1 MAEGNQKN
9 SSPKSV
15 TMDSSSAPVAEPNDS
30 AKKAVSSRFANM
42 RRSGTSRIQSGA
54 IDLSARVQDFNS
66 KSAIDAVLDAPVRF
80 RREWEKTGAIGA
92 ITRFPLATVVL
103 FLLMTLFFVTHS
115 GFFDLY
121 LTQFD
126 DDPNETDLN
135 VNGDLEVYLPDNS
148 EVGKLLA
155 LVEEDWSTNV
165 MVVYIELNDG
175 NYNIT
180 DQRIL
185 QEISFVENTLNPC
198 ISSFVCTNPNG
209 STVPLEDDVIYLLSI
224 STVLKEVNSSAPRIR
239 EAFITELGQLGCG
252 LGQDDCASAVAAEN
266 LNGLIALTDEQL
278 GGGYEIPS
286 QNTIDLVINE
296 MYEDDG
302 SPTPG
307 LDKLARD
314 ISCGNVGC
322 NFEGQ
327 NDVPDGKLDRAI
339 MAIAVSDTISAKDII
354 LQTESNLQN
363 ISLMERPCEFDTNG
377 QAVVEEGLCIWGE
390 LSDEQTARGVKS
402 LGLTMTLTGPVPITN
417 AVTERTFDMFWN
429 IFPVAV
435 VLVAIGLFVF
445 HCDILQTGLTGIR
458 PLQGLKVVIISGL
471 PTLCAVFWT
480 LGIIGWLNYEV
491 TMTVIIVGPILLALG
506 VSYGLHITN
515 RYAEEAGTKAEKMR
529 GALSSTGKAVFLSA
543 VTTVIGFVSL
553 VFTPMAPI
561 QTVGIALSGGIVV
574 VYVLTMF
581 MVPNLTLLLDLRKPK
596 HPPLK
601 PFVYIVE
608 VPMKYNRAVL
618 AFFGILILVSAT
630 YGQANVKENIDML
643 KMAPDDE
650 DSVTAMI
657 KYSADFNSGQLGMV
671 LVQANL
677 TGDTSIEVS
686 QQDPAEN
693 LRQIDNLESVL
704 NDVPDTSAVSIVFLM
719 KSSGIAPTVACTGC
733 SELLLLIPCLGAGAD
748 ECQAVKDT
756 AAILLDSSVSGGASF
771 WDLLTSPE
779 DFGLPASRQ
788 SEVFLLNVFYS
799 SITDETRGIFIS
811 ENFDR
816 SLILVDMPYLP
827 VADTISSVEQIDK
840 LTANFRGTEPTDY
853 ATDLTGVAPTTIE
866 VNELIVGSQWTS
878 LGFAVILTLIT
889 LAIVFKDIKY
899 SIWTTSPVIAT
910 VALQWLV
917 MWRMDV
923 DLSLV
928 TVMIGS
934 ILVGVGVDFSI
945 HISNRIRELGGGLD
959 AIRTAAIGT
968 GMSLFE
974 AAVVTTLGMLTAYQ
988 IPIPAIAPFITVI
1001 LILLWVAAAS
1011 ALILL
1016 PAIFVTLEKAGLG
1029 AVDGRSGMVK
1039 RLGLGQK
1046 KRLDVDVLDAALVD
1060 DVIDAW

>member
-1 MAEGNQKN
+1 MVDKSQEKPSKKPSKITLEDRFSKLKREG
-9 SSPKSV
+9 
-15 TMDSSSAPVAEPNDS
+15 TT
-30 AKKAVSSRFANM
+30 RF
-42 RRSGTSRIQSGA
+42 QSGSVD
-54 IDLSARVQDFNS
+54 ITARVKDFDS
-66 KSAIDAVLDAPVRF
+66 KRAIDAVLDAPTRLK
-80 RREWEKTGAIGA
+80 REWQKSGAIGA
-92 ITRFPLATVVL
+92 ITRFPLATVIV
-103 FLLMTLFFVTHS
+103 FLVMTLFFVSHS

-121 LTQFD
+121 FTQFD
-126 DDPNETDLN
+126 DDLDETDLN
-135 VNGDLEVYLPDNS
+135 VNGDLEVYLPDGS
-148 EVGKLLA
+148 EVGRLLN

-165 MVVYIELNDG
+165 MVIYIQLEGG
-175 NYNIT
+175 NFAQNNIT
-180 DQRIL
+180 DVRIL
-185 QEISFVENTLNPC
+185 QEISYVENMLNPC
-198 ISSFVCTNPNG
+198 ISTFVCQNPNNA
-209 STVPLEDDVIYLLSI
+209 SETLNDDVIYLLSI

-252 LGQDDCASAVAAEN
+252 LGQDDCQSAQAASS
-266 LNGLIALTDEQL
+266 LNELFALTDDQL
-278 GGGYEIPS
+278 GGGYEITS
-286 QNTIDLVINE
+286 QSTTDLIINE

-302 SPTPG
+302 SPSPG

-314 ISCGNVGC
+314 ISCGFADC
-322 NFEGQ
+322 IFEGEKE
-327 NDVPDGKLDRAI
+327 VPDGTLDRAV
-339 MAIAVSDTISAKDII
+339 MAIAVNDEVAAKDII
-354 LQTESNLQN
+354 SDTNEILDEMK
-363 ISLMERPCEFDTNG
+363 SLERPCLYLQNG
-377 QAVVEEGLCIWGE
+377 QPDADAGLCIWGE
-390 LSDEQTARGVKS
+390 VNDLTTEQLERGVKAF
-402 LGLTMTLTGPVPITN
+402 GLNMTLTGPVPITN
-417 AVTERTFDMFWN
+417 AVTERTFDMFWD
-429 IFPVAV
+429 IFPLAI

-445 HCDILQTGLTGIR
+445 HCDVLQTGLTGIR

-480 LGIIGWLNYEV
+480 LGIIGWLDYEV

-515 RYAEEAGTKAEKMR
+515 RYAEEGGTKKEKIR

-574 VYVLTMF
+574 VYILTMF

-601 PFVYIVE
+601 AFVKIVD
-608 VPMKYNRAVL
+608 VPMKYNRGVI
-618 AFFGILILVSAT
+618 AFFAILILVSAT
-630 YGQANVKENIDML
+630 YGQANVKEYIDML
-643 KMAPDDE
+643 EMAPFDE
-650 DSVTAMI
+650 TSVEGM
-657 KYSADFNSGQLGMV
+657 KVYSNDFNSGQLGMV

-693 LRQIDNLESVL
+693 LRQIDTLEGLL

-719 KSSGIAPTVACTGC
+719 KSSGIAPTIDCPGC
-733 SELLLLIPCLGAGAD
+733 SEFVQGLPLLPQDI
-748 ECQAVKDT
+748 KDT
-756 AAILLDSSVSGGASF
+756 AGVLLDSSVSGGASF
-771 WDLLTSPE
+771 WDLLTSP
-779 DFGLPASRQ
+779 DAYGLPASRQ

-811 ENFDR
+811 ENYDR

-827 VADTISSVEQIDK
+827 VADTSSSVETIDQ
-840 LTANFRGTEPTDY
+840 LTDTFSGTEPGDY
-853 ATDLTGVAPTTIE
+853 ATKLTGVAPTTIE

-878 LGFAVILTLIT
+878 LGFAVVLTLIT

-899 SIWTTSPVIAT
+899 SLLTTSPVIAT

-974 AAVVTTLGMLTAYQ
+974 AAVVTSLGMFTAYQ
-988 IPIPAIAPFITVI
+988 IPIIAISPFITVI

-1016 PAIFVTLEKAGLG
+1016 PAIFVTMEKAGLG
-1029 AVDGRSGMVK
+1029 AVGGRSAMAR
-1039 RLGLGQK
+1039 RLGLGEK
-1046 KRLDVDVLDAALVD
+1046 KKLDVDVLDAALVD
-1060 DVIDAW
+1060 DVVDAW

>member
-1 MAEGNQKN
+1 MVKDSQKK
-9 SSPKSV
+9 SAPKSV
-15 TMDSSSAPVAEPNDS
+15 TLESNEASSGSE
-30 AKKAVSSRFANM
+30 KKGGSSRFA
-42 RRSGTSRIQSGA
+42 RLKRSGESRIQSGA

-66 KSAIDAVLDAPVRF
+66 KNAIDAVLDAPVRF

-148 EVGKLLA
+148 EVGELLK

-185 QEISFVENTLNPC
+185 QEISYVENTLNPC
-198 ISSFVCTNPNG
+198 ISSFVCANPNG
-209 STVPLEDDVIYLLSI
+209 SSDTLEDDVIYLLSI

-239 EAFITELGQLGCG
+239 EAFVTELGQLGCG
-252 LGQDDCASAVAAEN
+252 FGQEDCPSAQAAETFN
-266 LNGLIALTDEQL
+266 EVLALTDDQL

-314 ISCGNVGC
+314 ISCGPDGC
-322 NFEGQ
+322 LFEGE
-327 NDVPDGKLDRAI
+327 NDVPDGTLDRAI
-339 MAIAVSDTISAKDII
+339 MAIAVSDGISAKDII
-354 LQTESNLQN
+354 FQTEMDLEKISN
-363 ISLMERPCEFDTNG
+363 MERPCEFGADG

-390 LSDEQTARGVKS
+390 LTEEQEERGVKS
-402 LGLTMTLTGPVPITN
+402 LGLSMTLTGPVPITN

-515 RYAEEAGTKAEKMR
+515 RYAEESGTKAEKMR

-574 VYVLTMF
+574 VYILTMF

-601 PFVYIVE
+601 LFVNIVE
-608 VPMKYNRAVL
+608 VPMKYNRAVIAL
-618 AFFGILILVSAT
+618 FGILILISAT

-650 DSVTAMI
+650 DSVNAMI
-657 KYSADFNSGQLGMV
+657 KYSNDFNSGQLGMV

-693 LRQIDNLESVL
+693 LRQIDTLEGLL

-733 SELLLLIPCLGAGAD
+733 SELVQSMPLLPQDI
-748 ECQAVKDT
+748 KDT
-756 AAILLDSSVSGGASF
+756 AAVLLDTSVSGGASF
-771 WDLLTSPE
+771 WDLLTSP
-779 DFGLPASRQ
+779 DAYGLPASRQ

-827 VADTISSVEQIDK
+827 VADTISSVEEIDA
-840 LTANFRGTEPTDY
+840 LTATFSGTEPGDY

-959 AIRTAAIGT
+959 AIRAAAIGT

-1029 AVDGRSGMVK
+1029 AVSGRSGMVK

-1046 KRLDVDVLDAALVD
+1046 KQLDVDVLDAALLD

>member
-1 MAEGNQKN
+1 
-9 SSPKSV
+9 
-15 TMDSSSAPVAEPNDS
+15 
-30 AKKAVSSRFANM
+30 
-42 RRSGTSRIQSGA
+42 
-54 IDLSARVQDFNS
+54 
-66 KSAIDAVLDAPVRF
+66 
-80 RREWEKTGAIGA
+80 
-92 ITRFPLATVVL
+92 
-103 FLLMTLFFVTHS
+103 
-115 GFFDLY
+115 
-121 LTQFD
+121 
-126 DDPNETDLN
+126 
-135 VNGDLEVYLPDNS
+135 
-148 EVGKLLA
+148 
-155 LVEEDWSTNV
+155 
-165 MVVYIELNDG
+165 
-175 NYNIT
+175 
-180 DQRIL
+180 
-185 QEISFVENTLNPC
+185 
-198 ISSFVCTNPNG
+198 
-209 STVPLEDDVIYLLSI
+209 
-224 STVLKEVNSSAPRIR
+224 
-239 EAFITELGQLGCG
+239 
-252 LGQDDCASAVAAEN
+252 
-266 LNGLIALTDEQL
+266 
-278 GGGYEIPS
+278 
-286 QNTIDLVINE
+286 
-296 MYEDDG
+296 
-302 SPTPG
+302 
-307 LDKLARD
+307 
-314 ISCGNVGC
+314 
-322 NFEGQ
+322 
-327 NDVPDGKLDRAI
+327 
-339 MAIAVSDTISAKDII
+339 MAIAVSDGISAKDII
-354 LQTESNLQN
+354 FQTEMDLEK
-363 ISLMERPCEFDTNG
+363 ISLMERACEFGADG
-377 QAVVEEGLCIWGE
+377 QPVVEEGLCIWGE
-390 LSDEQTARGVKS
+390 LTEEQEERGVKS

-445 HCDILQTGLTGIR
+445 HCDLLQTGLTGIR

-515 RYAEEAGTKAEKMR
+515 RYAEESGTKAEKMR

-574 VYVLTMF
+574 VYILTMF

-601 PFVYIVE
+601 LFVNIVE
-608 VPMKYNRAVL
+608 VPMKYNRGVIAL
-618 AFFGILILVSAT
+618 FGILILISAT

-650 DSVTAMI
+650 DSVNAMI
-657 KYSADFNSGQLGMV
+657 KYSDEFNSGQLGMV

-693 LRQIDNLESVL
+693 LRQIDTLEGLL
-704 NDVPDTSAVSIVFLM
+704 NNVPDTSAVSIVFLM

-733 SELLLLIPCLGAGAD
+733 SELVQSMPLLPQDI
-748 ECQAVKDT
+748 KDT
-756 AAILLDSSVSGGASF
+756 AAVLLDSSVSGGASF
-771 WDLLTSPE
+771 WDLLTSP
-779 DFGLPASRQ
+779 DAYGLPASRQ

-827 VADTISSVEQIDK
+827 VADTISSVEEIDD
-840 LTANFRGTEPTDY
+840 LTATFSGTEPGDY

-959 AIRTAAIGT
+959 AIRAAAIGT

-1029 AVDGRSGMVK
+1029 AVSGRSGMVK

-1046 KRLDVDVLDAALVD
+1046 KQLDIDVLDAALLD
-1060 DVIDAW
+1060 DVVDAW

>member
-1 MAEGNQKN
+1 MVKDSQKK
-9 SSPKSV
+9 SAPKSV
-15 TMDSSSAPVAEPNDS
+15 TLESNAPSNDS
-30 AKKAVSSRFANM
+30 EKKGGSSRFASM
-42 RRSGTSRIQSGA
+42 KRSGASRIQSGA

-66 KSAIDAVLDAPVRF
+66 KNAIDAVLDAPVRF

-126 DDPNETDLN
+126 DDRDETDLN
-135 VNGDLEVYLPDNS
+135 VNGDLEVYLPEGS
-148 EVGKLLA
+148 EVGELLK

-185 QEISFVENTLNPC
+185 QEISYVENTLNPC
-198 ISSFVCTNPNG
+198 ISSFVCANPNG
-209 STVPLEDDVIYLLSI
+209 SSDTLEDDVIYLLSI

-239 EAFITELGQLGCG
+239 EAFVTEIGQLGCG
-252 LGQDDCASAVAAEN
+252 FGQEDCPSAQAAET
-266 LNGLIALTDEQL
+266 LNELLALTDVQF

-314 ISCGNVGC
+314 LSCGPAGC

-327 NDVPDGKLDRAI
+327 RDVPDGTLDRAI
-339 MAIAVSDTISAKDII
+339 MAIAVSDGISAKDII
-354 LQTESNLQN
+354 YQTEMDLGK
-363 ISLMERPCEFDTNG
+363 ISQMERPCLFGADG
-377 QAVVEEGLCIWGE
+377 QPVVEEGLCIWGE
-390 LSDEQTARGVKS
+390 LSEEQEERGVKS

-417 AVTERTFDMFWN
+417 AVTERTFDMFWD
-429 IFPVAV
+429 IFPIAV
-435 VLVAIGLFVF
+435 ILVAIGLFVF

-515 RYAEEAGTKAEKMR
+515 RYAEETGSKTEKMR

-543 VTTVIGFVSL
+543 VTTVIGFISL

-574 VYVLTMF
+574 VYILTMF

-601 PFVYIVE
+601 LFVNIVE
-608 VPMKYNRAVL
+608 VPMKYNRAVIAL
-618 AFFGILILVSAT
+618 FGILILISAT

-650 DSVTAMI
+650 DSVKAMI
-657 KYSADFNSGQLGMV
+657 KYSDEFNSGQLGMV

-693 LRQIDNLESVL
+693 LRQIDTLEGLL

-733 SELLLLIPCLGAGAD
+733 SELVQSMPLLPQDI
-748 ECQAVKDT
+748 KDT
-756 AAILLDSSVSGGASF
+756 AAVLLDTSVSGGASF
-771 WDLLTSPE
+771 WDLLTSP
-779 DFGLPASRQ
+779 DAYGLPASRQ

-816 SLILVDMPYLP
+816 SLILVDMPYIA
-827 VADTISSVEQIDK
+827 VADTISSVEEIND
-840 LTANFRGTEPTDY
+840 LTGTFSGTEPGDY

-1029 AVDGRSGMVK
+1029 AVSGRSGMVK

-1046 KRLDVDVLDAALVD
+1046 KQLDVDVLDAALLD

>member
-1 MAEGNQKN
+1 MVKDSQKK
-9 SSPKSV
+9 SAPKSV
-15 TMDSSSAPVAEPNDS
+15 TLESNAPSNDS
-30 AKKAVSSRFANM
+30 EKKGGSSRFASM
-42 RRSGTSRIQSGA
+42 KRSGASRIQSGA

-66 KSAIDAVLDAPVRF
+66 KNAIDAVLDAPVRF

-126 DDPNETDLN
+126 DDRDETDLN
-135 VNGDLEVYLPDNS
+135 VNGDLEVYLPEGS
-148 EVGKLLA
+148 EVGELLK

-185 QEISFVENTLNPC
+185 QEISYVENTLNPC
-198 ISSFVCTNPNG
+198 ISSFVCANPNG
-209 STVPLEDDVIYLLSI
+209 SSDTLEDDVIYLLSI

-239 EAFITELGQLGCG
+239 EAFVTEIGQLGCG
-252 LGQDDCASAVAAEN
+252 FGQEDCPSAQAAET
-266 LNGLIALTDEQL
+266 LNELLALTDVQF

-314 ISCGNVGC
+314 LSCGPAGC

-327 NDVPDGKLDRAI
+327 RDVPDGTLDRAI
-339 MAIAVSDTISAKDII
+339 MAIAVSDGISAKDII
-354 LQTESNLQN
+354 YQTEMDLGK
-363 ISLMERPCEFDTNG
+363 ISQMERPCLFGADG
-377 QAVVEEGLCIWGE
+377 QPVVEEGLCIWGE
-390 LSDEQTARGVKS
+390 LSEEQEERGVKS

-417 AVTERTFDMFWN
+417 AVTERTFDMFWD
-429 IFPVAV
+429 IFPIAV
-435 VLVAIGLFVF
+435 ILVAIGLFVF

-515 RYAEEAGTKAEKMR
+515 RYAEETGSKTEKMR

-543 VTTVIGFVSL
+543 VTTVIGFISL

-574 VYVLTMF
+574 VYILTMF

-601 PFVYIVE
+601 LFVNIVE
-608 VPMKYNRAVL
+608 VPMKYNRAVIAL
-618 AFFGILILVSAT
+618 FGILILISAT

-650 DSVTAMI
+650 DSVKAMI
-657 KYSADFNSGQLGMV
+657 KYSDEFNSGQLGMV

-693 LRQIDNLESVL
+693 LRQIDTLEGLL

-733 SELLLLIPCLGAGAD
+733 SELVQSMPLLPQDI
-748 ECQAVKDT
+748 KDT
-756 AAILLDSSVSGGASF
+756 AAVLLDTSVSGGASF
-771 WDLLTSPE
+771 WDLLTSP
-779 DFGLPASRQ
+779 DAYGLPASRQ

-816 SLILVDMPYLP
+816 SLILVDMPYIA
-827 VADTISSVEQIDK
+827 VADTISSVEEIND
-840 LTANFRGTEPTDY
+840 LTGTFSGTEPGDY

-1001 LILLWVAAAS
+1001 LILLWVAATS

-1029 AVDGRSGMVK
+1029 AVSGRSGMVK

-1046 KRLDVDVLDAALVD
+1046 KQLDVDVLDAALLD

>member
-1 MAEGNQKN
+1 VSQEQPPKNPAESGA
-9 SSPKSV
+9 
-15 TMDSSSAPVAEPNDS
+15 SARIKE
-30 AKKAVSSRFANM
+30 M
-42 RRSGTSRIQSGA
+42 RAIGSKRLQSGA
-54 IDLSARVQDFNS
+54 VDLTARVKEFNT
-66 KSAIDAVLDAPVRF
+66 KEAIDAVLDAPVRLK
-80 RREWEKTGAIGA
+80 REWQKHGAIGA

-103 FLLMTLFFVTHS
+103 FLLMTLFFVSHS
-115 GFFDLY
+115 GFYDRY

-135 VNGDLEVYLPDNS
+135 VNGDLEVYLPDGSN
-148 EVGKLLA
+148 VGKLLK
-155 LVEEDWSTNV
+155 LVEEDWTTNV
-165 MVVYIELNDG
+165 MVVYIELGDPSR
-175 NYNIT
+175 NIT

-185 QEISFVENTLNPC
+185 QEISYIENQLNPC
-198 ISSFVCTNPNG
+198 ISAFECTVNG
-209 STVPLEDDVIYLLSI
+209 VAENDTVIYILSL

-252 LGQDDCASAVAAEN
+252 LGQDDCLSANAASE
-266 LNGLIALTDEQL
+266 LNDALALTDQQF

-286 QNTIDLVINE
+286 QTTINLVIGE
-296 MYEDDG
+296 MYEENGDA
-302 SPTPG
+302 TPG

-314 ISCGNVGC
+314 IAGGKD
-322 NFEGQ
+322 GG
-327 NDVPDGKLDRAI
+327 PDDILDRAI
-339 MAIAVSDTISAKDII
+339 MAVAVSDEISSKEVIRS
-354 LQTESNLQN
+354 TNEN
-363 ISLMERPCEFDTNG
+363 ITRISSLERPCLFNADG
-377 QAVVEEGLCIWGE
+377 SPDSAEGMCVWNTGVMSADQRERYERGE
-390 LSDEQTARGVKS
+390 LKILDM
-402 LGLTMTLTGPVPITN
+402 TMTLTGPVPITN
-417 AVTERTFDMFWN
+417 AVTERTFDMFWD
-429 IFPVAV
+429 IFPLAV
-435 VLVAIGLFVF
+435 VWVALGLFVF
-445 HCDILQTGLTGIR
+445 HCDILQAGLTGFR
-458 PLQGLKVVIISGL
+458 PIQGLKVVTIAGL

-480 LGIIGWLNYEV
+480 LGIIGWSNYEV

-515 RYAEEAGTKAEKMR
+515 RYAEEDGTKAEKMR

-543 VTTVIGFVSL
+543 VTTIIGFVSL

-574 VYVLTMF
+574 VYILTMF

-601 PFVYIVE
+601 PFELLVE
-608 VPMKYNRAVL
+608 VPVKYNRGVIGVFL
-618 AFFGILILVSAT
+618 LLILVSAT
-630 YGQANVKENIDML
+630 YGQANVNENIDML
-643 KMAPDDE
+643 KMAPYDE
-650 DSVTAMI
+650 PSVQSMVNF
-657 KYSADFNSGQLGMV
+657 SREFNSGQLGMV

-693 LRQIDNLESVL
+693 LRQIDTLEGL
-704 NDVPDTSAVSIVFLM
+704 MNDVDDTTAVSIVFLM
-719 KSSGIAPTVACTGC
+719 KSSGIAPTVECVGC
-733 SELLLLIPCLGAGAD
+733 SEFVQTLPFLTQD
-748 ECQAVKDT
+748 VKDT
-756 AAILLDSSVSGGASF
+756 ASILLDSSVTQDASF
-771 WDLLTSPE
+771 WDLLTTP
-779 DFGLPASRQ
+779 DAYGLPASRQ

-799 SITDETRGIFIS
+799 SITDETREIFIS
-811 ENFDR
+811 EDFDR

-827 VADTISSVEQIDK
+827 VADTSSNVETINEHTK
-840 LTANFRGTEPTDY
+840 TFSGTEPGNY
-853 ATDLTGVAPTTIE
+853 ATELTGVAPTTIE
-866 VNELIVGSQWTS
+866 VNKLIVGSQWTS

-917 MWRMDV
+917 MWRMGV

-945 HISNRIRELGGGLD
+945 HISNRIRELGGGIQ

-968 GMSLFE
+968 GMSLLE
-974 AAVVTTLGMLTAYQ
+974 AAVVTSLGMVTAYG
-988 IPIPAIAPFITVI
+988 IPIEAIRPFITVI

-1029 AVDGRSGMVK
+1029 AVGGRTSMAK
-1039 RLGLGQK
+1039 RLGLGQAK
-1046 KRLDVDVLDAALVD
+1046 VLDVDVLDAALVD
-1060 DVIDAW
+1060 EVIDAW

>member
-1 MAEGNQKN
+1 LVKDSQKK
-9 SSPKSV
+9 SAPKSV
-15 TMDSSSAPVAEPNDS
+15 IVESNAPSTDSETKGGN
-30 AKKAVSSRFANM
+30 SRFASM
-42 RRSGTSRIQSGA
+42 KRSGASRIQSGA
-54 IDLSARVQDFNS
+54 IDLSARVQDFSS
-66 KSAIDAVLDAPVRF
+66 KNAIDAVLDAPVRF

-148 EVGKLLA
+148 EVGELLK

-165 MVVYIELNDG
+165 MVVYVELNDG

-185 QEISFVENTLNPC
+185 QEISYVENTLNPC
-198 ISSFVCTNPNG
+198 ISSFVCANPNG
-209 STVPLEDDVIYLLSI
+209 SSDTLEDDVIYLLSI

-239 EAFITELGQLGCG
+239 EAFVTEIGQLGCG
-252 LGQDDCASAVAAEN
+252 FGQEDCPSAQAAET
-266 LNGLIALTDEQL
+266 LNELLALTDVQF

-314 ISCGNVGC
+314 ISCGATGC

-327 NDVPDGKLDRAI
+327 QDVPDGTLDRAI
-339 MAIAVSDTISAKDII
+339 MAIAVSDGISAKDII
-354 LQTESNLQN
+354 FQTEMDLEK
-363 ISLMERPCEFDTNG
+363 ISLMERACEFGADG
-377 QAVVEEGLCIWGE
+377 QPVVEEGLCIWGE
-390 LSDEQTARGVKS
+390 LTEEQEERGVKS

-445 HCDILQTGLTGIR
+445 HCDLLQTGLTGIR

-515 RYAEEAGTKAEKMR
+515 RYAEESGTKAEKMR

-574 VYVLTMF
+574 VYILTMF

-601 PFVYIVE
+601 LFVNIVE
-608 VPMKYNRAVL
+608 VPMKYNRGVIAL
-618 AFFGILILVSAT
+618 FGILILISAT

-650 DSVTAMI
+650 DSVNAMI
-657 KYSADFNSGQLGMV
+657 KYSDEFNSGQLGMV

-693 LRQIDNLESVL
+693 LRQIDTLEGLL
-704 NDVPDTSAVSIVFLM
+704 NNVPDTSAVSIVFLM

-733 SELLLLIPCLGAGAD
+733 SELVQSMPLLPQDI
-748 ECQAVKDT
+748 KDT
-756 AAILLDSSVSGGASF
+756 AAVLLDSSVSGGASF
-771 WDLLTSPE
+771 WDLLTSP
-779 DFGLPASRQ
+779 DAYGLPASRQ

-827 VADTISSVEQIDK
+827 VADTISSVEEIDD
-840 LTANFRGTEPTDY
+840 LTATFSGTEPGDY

-959 AIRTAAIGT
+959 AIRAAAIGT

-1029 AVDGRSGMVK
+1029 AVSGRSGMVK

-1046 KRLDVDVLDAALVD
+1046 KQLDIDVLDAALLD
-1060 DVIDAW
+1060 DVVDAW

>member
-1 MAEGNQKN
+1 LVKDSQKK
-9 SSPKSV
+9 SAPKSV
-15 TMDSSSAPVAEPNDS
+15 TLESNAPSNDS
-30 AKKAVSSRFANM
+30 EKKGGSSRFASIK
-42 RRSGTSRIQSGA
+42 RSSASRIQSGA

-66 KSAIDAVLDAPVRF
+66 KNAIDAVLDAPVRF

-126 DDPNETDLN
+126 DDRDETDLN
-135 VNGDLEVYLPDNS
+135 VNGDLEVYLPEGS
-148 EVGKLLA
+148 EVGELLK

-185 QEISFVENTLNPC
+185 QEISYVENTLNPC
-198 ISSFVCTNPNG
+198 ISSFVCANPNG
-209 STVPLEDDVIYLLSI
+209 SSDTLEDDVIYLLSI

-239 EAFITELGQLGCG
+239 EAFVTEIGQLGCG
-252 LGQDDCASAVAAEN
+252 FGQEDCPSAQAAET
-266 LNGLIALTDEQL
+266 LNELLALTDVQF

-314 ISCGNVGC
+314 LSCGPAGC

-327 NDVPDGKLDRAI
+327 RDVPDGTLDRAI
-339 MAIAVSDTISAKDII
+339 MAIAVSDGISAKDII
-354 LQTESNLQN
+354 YQTEMDLGK
-363 ISLMERPCEFDTNG
+363 ISQMERPCLFGADG
-377 QAVVEEGLCIWGE
+377 QPVVEEGLCIWGE
-390 LSDEQTARGVKS
+390 LSEEQEERGVKS

-417 AVTERTFDMFWN
+417 AVTERTFDMFWD
-429 IFPVAV
+429 IFPIAV
-435 VLVAIGLFVF
+435 ILVAIGLFVF

-515 RYAEEAGTKAEKMR
+515 RYAEETGSKTEKMR

-543 VTTVIGFVSL
+543 VTTVIGFISL

-574 VYVLTMF
+574 VYILTMF

-601 PFVYIVE
+601 LFVNIVE
-608 VPMKYNRAVL
+608 VPMKYNRAVIAL
-618 AFFGILILVSAT
+618 FGILILISAT

-650 DSVTAMI
+650 DSVKAMI
-657 KYSADFNSGQLGMV
+657 KYSDEFNSGQLGMV

-693 LRQIDNLESVL
+693 LRQIDTLEGLL

-733 SELLLLIPCLGAGAD
+733 SELVQSMPLLPQDI
-748 ECQAVKDT
+748 KDT
-756 AAILLDSSVSGGASF
+756 AAVLLDTSVSGGASF
-771 WDLLTSPE
+771 WDLLTSP
-779 DFGLPASRQ
+779 DAYGLPASRQ

-816 SLILVDMPYLP
+816 SLILVDMPYIA
-827 VADTISSVEQIDK
+827 VADTISSVEEIND
-840 LTANFRGTEPTDY
+840 LTGTFSGTEPGDY

-1029 AVDGRSGMVK
+1029 AVSGRSGMVK

-1046 KRLDVDVLDAALVD
+1046 KQLDVDVLDAALLD

>member
-1 MAEGNQKN
+1 MK
-9 SSPKSV
+9 
-15 TMDSSSAPVAEPNDS
+15 
-30 AKKAVSSRFANM
+30 
-42 RRSGTSRIQSGA
+42 RSGASRIQSGA
-54 IDLSARVQDFNS
+54 IDLSARVQDFSS
-66 KSAIDAVLDAPVRF
+66 KNAIDAVLDAPVRF

-148 EVGKLLA
+148 EVGELLK

-165 MVVYIELNDG
+165 MVVYVELNDG

-185 QEISFVENTLNPC
+185 QEISYVENTLNPC
-198 ISSFVCTNPNG
+198 ISSFVCANPNG
-209 STVPLEDDVIYLLSI
+209 SSDTLEDDVIYLLSI

-239 EAFITELGQLGCG
+239 EAFVTEIGQLGCG
-252 LGQDDCASAVAAEN
+252 FGQEDCPSAQAAET
-266 LNGLIALTDEQL
+266 LNELLALTDVQF

-314 ISCGNVGC
+314 ISCGVTGC

-327 NDVPDGKLDRAI
+327 QDVPDGTLDRAI
-339 MAIAVSDTISAKDII
+339 MAIAVSDGISAKDII
-354 LQTESNLQN
+354 FQTEMDLEK
-363 ISLMERPCEFDTNG
+363 ISLMERACEFGADG
-377 QAVVEEGLCIWGE
+377 QPVVEEGLCIWGE
-390 LSDEQTARGVKS
+390 LTEEQEERGVKS

-445 HCDILQTGLTGIR
+445 HCDLLQTGLTGIR

-515 RYAEEAGTKAEKMR
+515 RYAEESGTKAEKMR

-574 VYVLTMF
+574 VYILTMF

-601 PFVYIVE
+601 LFVNIVE
-608 VPMKYNRAVL
+608 VPMKYNRGVIAL
-618 AFFGILILVSAT
+618 FGILILISAT

-650 DSVTAMI
+650 DSVNAMI
-657 KYSADFNSGQLGMV
+657 KYSDEFNSGQLGMV

-693 LRQIDNLESVL
+693 LRQIDTLEGLL
-704 NDVPDTSAVSIVFLM
+704 NNVPDTSAVSIVFLM

-733 SELLLLIPCLGAGAD
+733 SELVQSMPLLPQDI
-748 ECQAVKDT
+748 KDT
-756 AAILLDSSVSGGASF
+756 AAVLLDSSVSGGASF
-771 WDLLTSPE
+771 WDLLTSP
-779 DFGLPASRQ
+779 DAYGLPASRQ

-827 VADTISSVEQIDK
+827 VADTISSVEEIDD
-840 LTANFRGTEPTDY
+840 LTATFSGTEPGDY

-959 AIRTAAIGT
+959 AIRAAAIGT

-1029 AVDGRSGMVK
+1029 AVSGRSGMVK

-1046 KRLDVDVLDAALVD
+1046 KQLDIDVLDAALLD
-1060 DVIDAW
+1060 DVVDAW

>member
-1 MAEGNQKN
+1 MESN
-9 SSPKSV
+9 
-15 TMDSSSAPVAEPNDS
+15 APSNDS
-30 AKKAVSSRFANM
+30 EKKGGSSRFASIK
-42 RRSGTSRIQSGA
+42 RSGASRIQSGA

-66 KSAIDAVLDAPVRF
+66 KNAIDAVLDAPVRF

-126 DDPNETDLN
+126 DDRDETDLN
-135 VNGDLEVYLPDNS
+135 VNGDLEVYLPEGS
-148 EVGKLLA
+148 EVGELLK

-185 QEISFVENTLNPC
+185 QEISYVENTLNPC
-198 ISSFVCTNPNG
+198 ISSFVCANPNG
-209 STVPLEDDVIYLLSI
+209 SSDTLEDDVIYLLSI

-239 EAFITELGQLGCG
+239 EAFVTEIGQLGCG
-252 LGQDDCASAVAAEN
+252 FGQEDCPSAQAAET
-266 LNGLIALTDEQL
+266 LNELLALTDVQF

-314 ISCGNVGC
+314 LSCGPAGC

-327 NDVPDGKLDRAI
+327 RDVPDGTLDRAI
-339 MAIAVSDTISAKDII
+339 MAIAVSDGISAKDII
-354 LQTESNLQN
+354 YQTEMDLGK
-363 ISLMERPCEFDTNG
+363 ISQMERPCLFGADG
-377 QAVVEEGLCIWGE
+377 QPVVEEGLCIWGE
-390 LSDEQTARGVKS
+390 LSEEQEERGVKS

-417 AVTERTFDMFWN
+417 AVTERTFDMFWD
-429 IFPVAV
+429 IFPIAV
-435 VLVAIGLFVF
+435 ILVAIGLFVF

-515 RYAEEAGTKAEKMR
+515 RYAEETGSKTEKMR

-543 VTTVIGFVSL
+543 VTTVIGFISL

-574 VYVLTMF
+574 VYILTMF

-601 PFVYIVE
+601 LFVNIVE
-608 VPMKYNRAVL
+608 VPMKYNRAVIAL
-618 AFFGILILVSAT
+618 FGILILISAT

-650 DSVTAMI
+650 DSVKAMI
-657 KYSADFNSGQLGMV
+657 KYSDEFNSGQLGMV

-693 LRQIDNLESVL
+693 LRQIDTLEGLL

-719 KSSGIAPTVACTGC
+719 KSSGIAPTVACAGC
-733 SELLLLIPCLGAGAD
+733 SELVQSMPLLPQDI
-748 ECQAVKDT
+748 KDT
-756 AAILLDSSVSGGASF
+756 AAVLLDTSVSGGASF
-771 WDLLTSPE
+771 WDLLTSP
-779 DFGLPASRQ
+779 DAYGLPASRQ

-816 SLILVDMPYLP
+816 SLILVDMPYIA
-827 VADTISSVEQIDK
+827 VADTISSVEEIND
-840 LTANFRGTEPTDY
+840 LTGTFSGTEPGDY

-1001 LILLWVAAAS
+1001 LILLWVAATS

-1029 AVDGRSGMVK
+1029 AVSGRSGMVK

-1046 KRLDVDVLDAALVD
+1046 KQLDVDVLDAALLD

>member
-1 MAEGNQKN
+1 MGARDLVDKSQEKPSEIAAEGRSSKLKREVN
-9 SSPKSV
+9 S
-15 TMDSSSAPVAEPNDS
+15 
-30 AKKAVSSRFANM
+30 RL
-42 RRSGTSRIQSGA
+42 QSGA
-54 IDLSARVQDFNS
+54 IDITARVKDFGS
-66 KSAIDAVLDAPVRF
+66 KRAIDAVLDAPTRLK
-80 RREWEKTGAIGA
+80 REWQKSGAIGA
-92 ITRFPLATVVL
+92 ITRFPLATVFV
-103 FLLMTLFFVTHS
+103 FLVMTLFFVSHS

-121 LTQFD
+121 FTQFD
-126 DDPNETDLN
+126 DNPDETDLN
-135 VNGDLEVYLPDNS
+135 VNGDLEVYLPDGS
-148 EVGKLLA
+148 EVGRLLN

-165 MVVYIELNDG
+165 MVIYIQLEGG
-175 NYNIT
+175 NFAQNNIT
-180 DQRIL
+180 DVRIL
-185 QEISFVENTLNPC
+185 QEISYVENMLNPC
-198 ISSFVCTNPNG
+198 ISTFICQNPNNA
-209 STVPLEDDVIYLLSI
+209 SETLQDDVIYLLSI

-252 LGQDDCASAVAAEN
+252 LGQDDCQSAQAASS
-266 LNGLIALTDEQL
+266 LNELFALTDDQL

-286 QNTIDLVINE
+286 QNTTDLIINE

-302 SPTPG
+302 SPSPG

-314 ISCGNVGC
+314 ISCGFADC
-322 NFEGQ
+322 IFEGEKE
-327 NDVPDGKLDRAI
+327 VPDGTLDRAV
-339 MAIAVSDTISAKDII
+339 MAIAVNDEVAAKDII
-354 LQTESNLQN
+354 SDTNEILDEMK
-363 ISLMERPCEFDTNG
+363 SLERPCLYLQNG
-377 QAVVEEGLCIWGE
+377 EPDVDAGLCIWGE
-390 LSDEQTARGVKS
+390 VNDLTTEQLERGVKAF
-402 LGLTMTLTGPVPITN
+402 GLNMTLTGPVPITN
-417 AVTERTFDMFWN
+417 AVTERTFDMFWD
-429 IFPVAV
+429 IFPLAI
-435 VLVAIGLFVF
+435 VLVAMGLFVF
-445 HCDILQTGLTGIR
+445 HCDVLQTGLTGIR
-458 PLQGLKVVIISGL
+458 PLQGLKVVTIAGL

-480 LGIIGWLNYEV
+480 LGIIGWLDYEV

-515 RYAEEAGTKAEKMR
+515 RYAEEGGTKKEKIR

-574 VYVLTMF
+574 VYILTMF

-601 PFVYIVE
+601 AFVKIVD
-608 VPMKYNRAVL
+608 VPMKYNRGVI
-618 AFFGILILVSAT
+618 AFFAILILVSAT

-643 KMAPDDE
+643 EMAPFDE
-650 DSVTAMI
+650 PSVEGM
-657 KYSADFNSGQLGMV
+657 KVYSNDFNSGQLGMV

-693 LRQIDNLESVL
+693 LRQIDTLEALL

-719 KSSGIAPTVACTGC
+719 KSSGIAPTVDCPGC
-733 SELLLLIPCLGAGAD
+733 SEFVQGLPLLPQDI
-748 ECQAVKDT
+748 KDT
-756 AAILLDSSVSGGASF
+756 AAVLLDSSVSGGASF
-771 WDLLTSPE
+771 WDLLTSP
-779 DFGLPASRQ
+779 DAYGLPASRQ

-811 ENFDR
+811 ENYDR

-827 VADTISSVEQIDK
+827 VADTSSSVVTIDR
-840 LTANFRGTEPTDY
+840 LTATFSGTEPGDY
-853 ATDLTGVAPTTIE
+853 ATKLTGVAPTTIE

-878 LGFAVILTLIT
+878 LGFAVVLTLIT

-899 SIWTTSPVIAT
+899 SLLTTSPVIAT

-945 HISNRIRELGGGLD
+945 HISNRIRELGGGLE

-974 AAVVTTLGMLTAYQ
+974 AAVVTSLGMFTAYQ
-988 IPIPAIAPFITVI
+988 IPIIAISPFITVI

-1016 PAIFVTLEKAGLG
+1016 PAIFVTMEKAGLG
-1029 AVDGRSGMVK
+1029 AVGGRSAMAR
-1039 RLGLGQK
+1039 RLGLGEK
-1046 KRLDVDVLDAALVD
+1046 KKLDVDVLDAALVD
-1060 DVIDAW
+1060 DVVDAW

>member
-1 MAEGNQKN
+1 MVKDSQKK
-9 SSPKSV
+9 SAPKSV
-15 TMDSSSAPVAEPNDS
+15 TLESNAPSNDS
-30 AKKAVSSRFANM
+30 EKKGGSSRFASIK
-42 RRSGTSRIQSGA
+42 RSGASRIQSGA

-66 KSAIDAVLDAPVRF
+66 KNAIDAVLDAPVRF

-126 DDPNETDLN
+126 DDRDETDLN
-135 VNGDLEVYLPDNS
+135 VNGDLEVYLPEGS
-148 EVGKLLA
+148 EVGELLK

-185 QEISFVENTLNPC
+185 QEISYVENTLNPC
-198 ISSFVCTNPNG
+198 ISSFVCANPNG
-209 STVPLEDDVIYLLSI
+209 SSDTLEDDVIYLLSI

-239 EAFITELGQLGCG
+239 EAFVTEIGQLGCG
-252 LGQDDCASAVAAEN
+252 FGQEDCPSAQAAET
-266 LNGLIALTDEQL
+266 LNELLALTDVQF

-314 ISCGNVGC
+314 LSCGPAGC

-327 NDVPDGKLDRAI
+327 RDVPDGTLDRAI
-339 MAIAVSDTISAKDII
+339 MAIAVSDGISAKDII
-354 LQTESNLQN
+354 YQTEMDLGK
-363 ISLMERPCEFDTNG
+363 ISQMERPCLFGADG
-377 QAVVEEGLCIWGE
+377 QPVVEEGLCIWGE
-390 LSDEQTARGVKS
+390 LSEEQEERGVKS

-417 AVTERTFDMFWN
+417 AVTERTFDMFWD
-429 IFPVAV
+429 IFPIAV
-435 VLVAIGLFVF
+435 ILVAIGLFVF

-515 RYAEEAGTKAEKMR
+515 RYAEETGSKTEKMR

-543 VTTVIGFVSL
+543 VTTVIGFISL

-574 VYVLTMF
+574 VYILTMF

-601 PFVYIVE
+601 LFVNIVE
-608 VPMKYNRAVL
+608 VPMKYNRAVIAL
-618 AFFGILILVSAT
+618 FGILILISAT

-650 DSVTAMI
+650 DSVKAMI
-657 KYSADFNSGQLGMV
+657 KYSDEFNSGQLGMV

-693 LRQIDNLESVL
+693 LRQIDTLEGLL

-733 SELLLLIPCLGAGAD
+733 SELVQSMPLLPQDI
-748 ECQAVKDT
+748 KDT
-756 AAILLDSSVSGGASF
+756 AAVLLDTSVSGGASF
-771 WDLLTSPE
+771 WDLLTSP
-779 DFGLPASRQ
+779 DAYGLPASRQ

-816 SLILVDMPYLP
+816 SLILVDMPYIA
-827 VADTISSVEQIDK
+827 VADTISSVEEIND
-840 LTANFRGTEPTDY
+840 LTGTFSGTEPGDY

-1029 AVDGRSGMVK
+1029 AVSGRSGMVK

-1046 KRLDVDVLDAALVD
+1046 KQLDVDVLDAALLD